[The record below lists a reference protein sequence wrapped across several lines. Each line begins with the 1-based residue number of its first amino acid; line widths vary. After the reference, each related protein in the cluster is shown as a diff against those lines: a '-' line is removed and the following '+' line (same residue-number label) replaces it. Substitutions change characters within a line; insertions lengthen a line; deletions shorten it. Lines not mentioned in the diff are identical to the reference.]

1 MVTSTAWKSVSEL
14 AGQDQKS
21 AIKMAEY
28 HSSLRQALTP
38 DLLPSYESI
47 CSLTPKS
54 IPPGTFVAALVESVK
69 VQLPEGLTEELVGR
83 IQLAQAS
90 SEAELD
96 GFFAAQSDQDRLLC
110 AVDVC
115 LQILKTA
122 IEAEW
127 ADFVVEVTLLVC
139 SLLGLVRSWAP
150 DEIGLL
156 MNLACLA
163 DTRVGGEV
171 VDTIVSRMASL
182 SPEDTACK
190 LCLEMLDKGLDKASR
205 GLFGEGPVVSK
216 VWRGPPT
223 ADLAKSWLGRA
234 STLLGQLPSGM
245 VGDRVLSV
253 LSELEGKKVTKATA
267 ALYKLCTDS
276 LVRVMDRETYDSSQ
290 VTLLRRIHDGL
301 LKSKEV
307 PRLDVQLAKVQL
319 QATLVVYRVI
329 LVDELT
335 QGVDDRLE
343 VREWLRKFLNV
354 YNRKLVCHD
363 SSFVAAINQVLIQIV
378 EQALV
383 AGVFIHDLLAPLL
396 LQFLDPS
403 FRPLWGSAFNFV
415 GDMFEIIK
423 GTWRAALESLSGPA
437 LKTLEQVFLKEEKT
451 LLAQNMASLDT
462 SSSLNLFQ
470 SAQAVLTEI
479 YREFLD
485 GAITL
490 LRCVEVVLPE
500 SGDEAAALFKD
511 GQAIK
516 PAIRK
521 AVVASFGVFG
531 VSWALKAVSVRPGCV
546 PFTDE
551 FFVAKSGTWLIPLI
565 SSVQNPRI
573 STFSDEIFPIIESV
587 IQVPQSTEFPQASE
601 RVRHDLLEALWGLF
615 PTFATAPV
623 DITGDTCQF
632 LVQLIPLMNE
642 PVCQT
647 AIVEGFANLFQSLVE
662 LDPNSLF
669 AATNGLQEP
678 CQAPGCMQNFASALL
693 MTLLQQYE
701 ALNSLRAKDAAAARL
716 CAVYLRC
723 TSYVAQCCDP
733 APLKAVID
741 RVCTVLGDVV
751 RANGCPQGVLAGK
764 GSEYFGALMDFVN
777 VLVSRLSADE
787 APAYLLSFTDL
798 LQASTTVSGDLH
810 VGRVMCKKAYKL
822 VTTVMH
828 HLCDEAESVDKET
841 ILAVSGKLQ
850 EVSESTMNICR
861 KQRAA
866 ALRALVLLIRKAA
879 QGSQTAALEIIEQ
892 LLPRLVPEFLVY
904 LVDMNHG
911 IQEVSDSAIGNL
923 CTILEEMN
931 ASFVESFVELVVAGL
946 AGDISAAAP
955 SPMARGAMKA
965 LTIVVDRH
973 ASALSAQ
980 TLLQLLD
987 IGVIQL
993 QRGRDSTRFGSSLRF
1008 VRILLR
1014 NLPSSVLVDRVPG
1027 FVDMVVD
1034 SPAARKNFMET
1045 RRFVELGIKLLT
1057 QDELHKRCQPSS
1069 SRLILAVGRNL
1080 RRRQSKKPASKEEA
1094 EESDEE
1100 EMDLSNIPIDDHKE
1114 AMIHRLEASQET
1126 PSLPALPKKSPGL
1139 DRIEKIKEAEKKVKK
1154 KGKTGYLIHKDP
1166 KTFAMTKAKGD
1177 RHVGGVEPYAYV
1189 KLNRQMLKSK
1199 YRKRAVNSLKI

>member
-1 MVTSTAWKSVSEL
+1 
-14 AGQDQKS
+14 
-21 AIKMAEY
+21 MAEY
-28 HSSLRQALTP
+28 HSSLRLTLAP

-69 VQLPEGLTEELVGR
+69 VQLPEGLTEELACR
-83 IQLAQAS
+83 IQLARAS
-90 SEAELD
+90 SDAELD
-96 GFFAAQSDQDRLLC
+96 CFFAAQPDQDRLLC

-115 LQILKTA
+115 LQILQTA
-122 IEAEW
+122 IEAQW

-139 SLLGLVRSWAP
+139 SLLGRVRAWAS

-163 DTRVGGEV
+163 DQSVGDHV
-171 VDTIVSRMASL
+171 VETIASRMASL
-182 SPEDTACK
+182 SPQDTTCR

-205 GLFGEGPVVSK
+205 GLFGEGAVVSK
-216 VWRGPPT
+216 LWRGPPT
-223 ADLAKSWLGRA
+223 VDLAKSWLGRA
-234 STLLGQLPSGM
+234 SRLLGQLPSAM

-267 ALYKLCTDS
+267 ALYKLCTES
-276 LVRVMDRETYDSSQ
+276 LVCVMDSETYDSSQ
-290 VTLLRRIHDGL
+290 VALLRRIHDAL

-319 QATLVVYRVI
+319 QATLVIYRVI
-329 LVDELT
+329 LVDELSE
-335 QGVDDRLE
+335 GVEDHLE
-343 VREWLRKFLNV
+343 AREWLRKFLNV
-354 YNRKLVCHD
+354 YNRKLVRQD
-363 SSFVAAINQVLIQIV
+363 SSFVAAINQVLSQIV

-383 AGVFIHDLLAPLL
+383 AGVFVHDLLAPILT
-396 LQFLDPS
+396 QFLDPA

-415 GDMFEIIK
+415 GDIFEIMQ
-423 GTWRAALESLSGPA
+423 GTWRAAIEYLSGPA
-437 LKTLEQVFLKEEKT
+437 LKTLELVLLREDKS
-451 LLAQNMASLDT
+451 LLAQSMASLDT
-462 SSSLNLFQ
+462 SCSLNLFK
-470 SAQAVLTEI
+470 SAQDVLTEI

-485 GAITL
+485 GTITL
-490 LRCVEVVLPE
+490 LRCVEVVLPD
-500 SGDEAAALFKD
+500 STDEAAALFKD

-521 AVVASFGVFG
+521 AVVSSFGVFG
-531 VSWALKAVSVRPGCV
+531 VSWALIAVAVRPGCV

-551 FFVAKSGTWLIPLI
+551 FFVAKSGSWLIPLI
-565 SSVQNPRI
+565 SSVQQPRI

-587 IQVPQSTEFPQASE
+587 VQVPQCAQFPQASE

-615 PTFATAPV
+615 PTFASAPV
-623 DITGDTCQF
+623 DITNETCQF

-662 LDPNSLF
+662 LEPESLF
-669 AATNGLQEP
+669 AATNGLQQP
-678 CQAPGCMQNFASALL
+678 CQAPSCMQNFAAALL

-716 CAVYLRC
+716 CACYLRC
-723 TSYVAQCCDP
+723 TSYVAQCCEP
-733 APLKAVID
+733 TPLKAVID
-741 RVCTVLGDVV
+741 RVCAVMGEVV
-751 RANGCPQGVLAGK
+751 QANGCPQGVLAGK

-777 VLVSRLSADE
+777 VLIARLSADEE
-787 APAYLLSFTDL
+787 APAYLLSFADL

-810 VGRVMCKKAYKL
+810 TGRVMCKKSYKL

-828 HLCDEAESVDKET
+828 HLHDEAESVDIQT
-841 ILAVSGKLQ
+841 ILAVSGKLH

-866 ALRALVLLIRKAA
+866 ALRALVLLIRK
-879 QGSQTAALEIIEQ
+879 TARGCPTEALEIIEQ

-931 ASFVESFVELVVAGL
+931 TSFVESFVELVVAGL
-946 AGDISAAAP
+946 GGDIAGAAP

-1014 NLPSSVLVDRVPG
+1014 NLPSSVVVDRVPG

-1057 QDELHKRCQPSS
+1057 QDELHRRCQPSS

-1080 RRRQSKKPASKEEA
+1080 RRRQSKKPAAKEEA
-1094 EESDEE
+1094 EDSDED

-1126 PSLPALPKKSPGL
+1126 PSLPALPKKSRDL
-1139 DRIEKIKEAEKKVKK
+1139 DRIQKAKEAEKKVKK
-1154 KGKTGYLIHKDP
+1154 RGKAGYLIHKDP
-1166 KTFAMTKAKGD
+1166 KTFAMAKAKGD